1 MDPNQRALFRF
12 FGTPEQDKRM
22 QVYEGAGHWPLPMND
37 VIRESVDFLDRYLGP
52 VTSGP

>member
-1 MDPNQRALFRF
+1 
-12 FGTPEQDKRM
+12 M

-52 VTSGP
+52 VASGP